1 MKAIVQN
8 AYGSSEVLTLK
19 DIDKPAIKE
28 NDVLVRVGAASVNA
42 GDAFMMMGSPW
53 LIRFYVGFPRPK
65 EYILG
70 WDVAGDV
77 EAVGEKVKRIR
88 PGDEV
93 YGSSFHTFA
102 EYVSADADTITSKPS
117 NLTFEQAA
125 AVPTAAIVALQGI
138 RDKGKVQNGKKVLV
152 NGASGGVGHF
162 AVQVAKWLGAEVT
175 GVCSTKNVDMVLSI
189 GADHV
194 IDYTEKDFTRTGERY
209 DLILDNV
216 ANRTFSDL
224 RRALTPKGFLI
235 PNSGHSGMGYVLKAA
250 MLSPFMSKQAS
261 PLFIKV
267 NHQDFDVLREL
278 IESGEI
284 TPVIDKTYSLIETPE
299 ALDYVGDGHAS
310 GKVVISM
317 EHDR

>member
-317 EHDR
+317 EHDL